1 MRYLAKR
8 VILFASSAVMALP
21 AIAVSGGAAHADQP
35 PFPPVT
41 VRVWGSSHCIDNATQ
56 NAETLQMWNCTG
68 GPEQKWADTPDSING
83 VGTGT
88 FSLVNQ
94 NTGYCMDAPAQGDGT
109 VVMGPCT
116 SSSTQ
121 QWTTL
126 FAANP
131 SPFTNGSYAVIQNVS
146 SEQCLNTNSVA
157 NGTLLRTWPCD
168 TTDHYQKWHFDF

>member
-1 MRYLAKR
+1 MRKLTKR
-8 VILFASSAVMALP
+8 VALFASSLAMALS
-21 AIAVSGGAAHADQP
+21 AVVVSSGAAHAAD
-35 PFPPVT
+35 PFVT

-68 GPEQKWADTPDSING
+68 GNEQKWTDRDNAANTSYA
-83 VGTGT
+83 
-88 FSLVNQ
+88 LVNL
-94 NTGYCMDAPAQGDGT
+94 NTDYCMDALAQGDGV

-116 SSSTQ
+116 SSNTQ

-131 SPFTNGSYAVIQNVS
+131 SPFTNGAYAVIQNVAS
-146 SEQCLNTNSVA
+146 GECLKTLSVA